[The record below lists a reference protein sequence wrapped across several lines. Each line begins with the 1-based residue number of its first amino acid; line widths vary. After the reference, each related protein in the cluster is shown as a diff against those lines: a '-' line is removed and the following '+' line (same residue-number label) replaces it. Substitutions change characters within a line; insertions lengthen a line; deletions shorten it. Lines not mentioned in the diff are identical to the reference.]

1 MRDKTA
7 MSQPTIRVS
16 VALAIAM
23 LAGLGIASPAAT
35 QSTPAGL
42 STATAE
48 EVERFCTNV
57 VDAARDRR
65 YAMQQAELQQ
75 LQKEIDSRIKLLE
88 QRRAEYED
96 WLKRREAFVDQ
107 AKEGVLAIYS
117 KMRPDAAAMQ
127 MAELR
132 ADIAAAL
139 LMKLEPQKA
148 SVILN
153 EMDKKVAANLTHIM
167 VAAARP
173 KDPS

>member
-117 KMRPDAAAMQ
+117 KMRPAAAMQ

-153 EMDKKVAANLTHIM
+153 EMDKKVAANLTNIM